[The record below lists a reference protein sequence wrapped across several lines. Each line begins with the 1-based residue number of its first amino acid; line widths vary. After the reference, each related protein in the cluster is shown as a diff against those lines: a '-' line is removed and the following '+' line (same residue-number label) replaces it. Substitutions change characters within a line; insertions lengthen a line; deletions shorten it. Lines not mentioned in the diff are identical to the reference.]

1 MKLFESIIF
10 VTICALLTQG
20 CMLSV
25 IVKDNSLTSSQ
36 HVNAELSYETAEQTV
51 IQPTTPLP
59 PRQIKK
65 KRPRKRY
72 KKPRTKH
79 RYKHPP
85 TKRNSPPVKR
95 SRPKKRKTIN
105 KKPKRTKNVLPKDK
119 EKR

>member
-10 VTICALLTQG
+10 IITYAVLTQA

-25 IVKDNSLTSSQ
+25 TVKDNSLTSSQ
-36 HVNAELSYETAEQTV
+36 QTNAELSYEATEQTV

-85 TKRNSPPVKR
+85 TKRNRPPVKR
-95 SRPKKRKTIN
+95 SRPKKKKRII

-119 EKR
+119 EKK